1 MWTMTY
7 YFLFLFT
14 CSYPIQL
21 KFAIVV
27 TVHWH
32 LAYLTETGICQYIT
46 LLLVLPCCSNRV
58 FSSTSH
64 YQCLVVHS
72 ACISHY
78 HYLVVQT
85 ACISHY
91 QCLAVQT
98 EYSAVYHITI
108 TLLFKQSIQQYITL
122 PIPCC
127 SNRVFSSISHY
138 YYLIV
143 QSIPQYITLLI
154 PCCSNMVFTSI
165 SHYQYLVVQTGSLS
179 RLWLDHGEKYQRG
192 SPEGQPA
199 EDVGTVGE

>member
-127 SNRVFSSISHY
+127 SNRQLVQVMAWPWWEIPKRKSWGPTSWGCGNRWGIRSSPALNWVLFHCTS
-138 YYLIV
+138 
-143 QSIPQYITLLI
+143 
-154 PCCSNMVFTSI
+154 PCDNSKR
-165 SHYQYLVVQTGSLS
+165 LS
-179 RLWLDHGEKYQRG
+179 FL
-192 SPEGQPA
+192 P
-199 EDVGTVGE
+199 